1 MVEASQLVPE
11 LWLEI
16 ARHFRSRSRTRTA
29 ALARVNRYLHS
40 IFQAELYRAAVK
52 DGAPEITIFA
62 AAKGNLETLQVAAK
76 YGARLQDFYLADP
89 TEENQHRWASLLREP
104 LPPQAC
110 WATPLHLAA
119 HKGQYHVVK
128 WLVAQGVDIN
138 AAGRLICDC
147 RPVGSRVPVPRP
159 VADHRHPMS
168 NYPAWTPLH
177 HAICGGH
184 TSIAK
189 LLLIAGANH
198 NLIVPVGSTSYPKE
212 FAELQDSEAT
222 EHDDQHKPFAWFHDP
237 ARKAFVQNIHPIH
250 VAAAFGNRSLVKYL
264 MREWGVNINRL
275 DDNLATPLHHAIAA
289 KNKSMVVYLLSHGA
303 DATKPWQL
311 RVDNDAVMSHHNAL
325 DFALAFDADCCF
337 AILKEV
343 ENITWI
349 KSFDDDGHVRYESS
363 LKLSLAA
370 FAFEPRHEE
379 NIYNLRSYARTGNAS
394 LINYMRYS
402 ITSITST
409 LFGILDEF
417 IYRTEKAAPL
427 VGAAWER
434 HFLAEMQASFI
445 IICVTAGVNLN
456 HGIYLRAFFDIKH
469 FEIDSLL
476 PREIVL
482 QLVQLVA
489 KSIPNAP
496 SQWLHPGDKGVEFLS
511 QCPVGTLALVLLIS
525 STSSEDVQDDI
536 RLIEILIEKGAKL
549 AVDDHSIIA
558 CSPMVVLLTRLKNDA
573 DYYRR
578 VHTRRWAR
586 TDLEILIK
594 MLGYA
599 GGWNT
604 VMEANAQDMVVVV
617 NDFFHAI
624 PEDDKVT
631 LFREVR
637 DSMPISLQVSVSKAL
652 GVELE
657 NDI

>member
-1 MVEASQLVPE
+1 MVEASLLVPE

-16 ARHFRSRSRTRTA
+16 ARHFRSRSKTRTA

-52 DGAPEITIFA
+52 YWASEITIFA

-89 TEENQHRWASLLREP
+89 TEEVEHRWASALREH

-119 HKGQYHVVK
+119 HKGHYHVVK

-159 VADHRHPMS
+159 LADHRHPMS
-168 NYPAWTPLH
+168 DYPAWTPLH

-184 TSIAK
+184 TSVAK
-189 LLLIAGANH
+189 LLLIAGANR
-198 NLIVPVGSTSYPKE
+198 NLIVPVGSASYPKE
-212 FAELQDSEAT
+212 FPELQDSEAT
-222 EHDDQHKPFAWFHDP
+222 EHGDQHKPFAWFHDP
-237 ARKAFVQNIHPIH
+237 ARKAFVQDIHPIH

-264 MREWGVNINRL
+264 TREWGVDIDRL

-311 RVDNDAVMSHHNAL
+311 RVDNDAVVSHHNAL
-325 DFALAFDADCCF
+325 DFALAFDADCCS
-337 AILKEV
+337 AILEKA
-343 ENITWI
+343 ENTTWI
-349 KSFDDDGHVRYESS
+349 ETVDDDGHVRFESS

-370 FAFEPRHEE
+370 FAFEPMHEE
-379 NIYNLRSYARTGNAS
+379 YSYTLRGYARTANAD
-394 LINYMRYS
+394 LMNYVRYP
-402 ITSITST
+402 ITSIEST
-409 LFGILDEF
+409 FYNILDKFVDCTKE
-417 IYRTEKAAPL
+417 EAPRM
-427 VGAAWER
+427 GAGWEG

-445 IICVTAGVNLN
+445 IICIIDCVHLN
-456 HGIYLRAFFDIKH
+456 HEAYLRKLLGMNH
-469 FEIDSLL
+469 FGIDSLFPKESL
-476 PREIVL
+476 LRLI
-482 QLVQLVA
+482 QLVA
-489 KSIPNAP
+489 KGIPDVP
-496 SQWLHPGDKGVEFLS
+496 FQWLRPINKDVESLS
-511 QCPVGTLALVLLIS
+511 QCPIGTLSIVFLIS
-525 STSSEDVQDDI
+525 STRIEGI
-536 RLIEILIEKGAKL
+536 RDEIRRVELLIDLGAKL
-549 AVDDHSIIA
+549 AVDDHSTMA
-558 CSPMVVLLTRLKNDA
+558 CSPLVVLLTRLKYDE

-578 VHTRRWAR
+578 ASHRSWMGSNLVT
-586 TDLEILIK
+586 LIK
-594 MLGYA
+594 RLGDA

-604 VMEANAQDMVVVV
+604 VMEANAQDMVVAV

-624 PEDDKVT
+624 PEDDRVT
-631 LFREVR
+631 LFRDVR
-637 DSMPISLQVSVSKAL
+637 DSMPTSLQVSVSKAL

>member
-1 MVEASQLVPE
+1 MVEASLLVPE

-16 ARHFRSRSRTRTA
+16 ARHFRSRSKTRTA

-52 DGAPEITIFA
+52 HWASEITIFA

-89 TEENQHRWASLLREP
+89 TEEVEHRWASALREH

-119 HKGQYHVVK
+119 HKGHYHVVK

-168 NYPAWTPLH
+168 DHPAWTPLH

-184 TSIAK
+184 TSVAK
-189 LLLIAGANH
+189 LLLIAGANR
-198 NLIVPVGSTSYPKE
+198 NLMVPVGSASYPKE
-212 FAELQDSEAT
+212 FTELQDSEAT
-222 EHDDQHKPFAWFHDP
+222 EHGDQHKPFAWFHDP
-237 ARKAFVQNIHPIH
+237 ARKAFVQDIHPIH

-264 MREWGVNINRL
+264 TREWGVDIDRL

-311 RVDNDAVMSHHNAL
+311 RVDNDAVVSHYNAL
-325 DFALAFDADCCF
+325 DFALAFDADCCS
-337 AILKEV
+337 AIMKEV
-343 ENITWI
+343 KDIMWI
-349 KSFDDDGHVRYESS
+349 ETVDDDGHVRYESS
-363 LKLSLAA
+363 LKPSLAA

-379 NIYNLRSYARTGNAS
+379 SVYTLRSYARTGNAN

-402 ITSITST
+402 ITSTTKT
-409 LFGILDEF
+409 LFVILDEF
-417 IYRTEKAAPL
+417 VYLTEKAASL
-427 VGAAWER
+427 VGAGWER

-445 IICVTAGVNLN
+445 IICVTNGVKLN
-456 HGIYLRAFFDIKH
+456 HGIHLRKFFDIKK
-469 FEIDSLL
+469 FEIDSPL
-476 PREIVL
+476 PRENVL

-489 KSIPNAP
+489 SIPDAP

-511 QCPVGTLALVLLIS
+511 QCPVGTLALVFLIS
-525 STSSEDVQDDI
+525 STSSEDVQDDF
-536 RLIEILIEKGAKL
+536 RLIDLLIEKGAKL
-549 AVDDHSIIA
+549 AIDDHSTIA
-558 CSPMVVLLTRLKNDA
+558 CSPLVVLLTRLKYDE
-573 DYYRR
+573 DYYRMLSHR
-578 VHTRRWAR
+578 SWTGRNLVS
-586 TDLEILIK
+586 LIK
-594 MLGYA
+594 RLGYA

-604 VMEANAQDMVVVV
+604 VMEANAQDMVVAV

-624 PEDDKVT
+624 PEDDRVT
-631 LFREVR
+631 LFRDVR
-637 DSMPISLQVSVSKAL
+637 KSMPTSLQASVSKAL